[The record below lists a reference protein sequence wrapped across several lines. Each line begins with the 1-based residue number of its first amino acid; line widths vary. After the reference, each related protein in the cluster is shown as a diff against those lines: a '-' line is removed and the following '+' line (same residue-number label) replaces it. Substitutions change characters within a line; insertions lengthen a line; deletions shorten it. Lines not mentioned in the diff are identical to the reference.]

1 MVSLSDVHLN
11 NTSLR
16 SAGSGPTVA
25 LVGAT
30 AGIGL
35 ATFHA
40 LLKHTSSP
48 TIYLV
53 GRDGSRLDALIA
65 TAQQRHPN
73 PGATIVPIVVVHG
86 DDLTLVRHADAA
98 ARQIASLTSR
108 LDLLIMSPG
117 YLSFRSTADF
127 SADEGLDRITSIRYH
142 ARMRFLV
149 TLLPALRAAPN
160 PRVISVLAAGKE
172 GPLRLDDLGM
182 TRPETYGPIYAAGAA
197 ASMTTLF
204 FEELVATGSSTGSGS
219 GNGNGNGNDNDND
232 NVNVNGNDRIVFV
245 HLFPGLVGTGLRVLN
260 SGWALS
266 LLWEWIVRPAFK
278 LFGST
283 AEDAGERVLFAATSG
298 RFRRVRPEDADGLA
312 GTLVQ
317 RGSTGVL
324 GSGVYL
330 VGEDS
335 EVVRPPRGAKGDDLL
350 AELRRQGAGK
360 KVYEYTMAEFER
372 IEKMGS
378 QQ

>member
-53 GRDGSRLDALIA
+53 GRDASRLDALIA
-65 TAQQRHPN
+65 AAQQLHPN
-73 PGATIVPIVVVHG
+73 PGATIVPIVVNG
-86 DDLTLVRHADAA
+86 DDLTLVRHADTA

-127 SADEGLDRITSIRYH
+127 SPEEGLDRITSIRYH

-149 TLLPALRAAPN
+149 TLLPALRTAPN

-204 FEELVATGSSTGSGS
+204 FEELAAGG
-219 GNGNGNGNDNDND
+219 GNGNDND
-232 NVNVNGNDRIVFV
+232 NDRIVFV
-245 HLFPGLVGTGLRVLN
+245 HLFPGLVGTGLRVIN

-266 LLWEWIVRPAFK
+266 LLWEWVVRPAFR

-335 EVVRPPRGAKGDDLL
+335 GVVRPPRGTKGDDVL

-360 KVYEYTMAEFER
+360 KVYEYTMGEFER
-372 IEKMGS
+372 IEKIRG
-378 QQ
+378 QE

>member
-1 MVSLSDVHLN
+1 MVSLSDIHLN
-11 NTSLR
+11 NTSLQ

-53 GRDGSRLDALIA
+53 GRNASRLDDLIA
-65 TAQQRHPN
+65 SAQKSYPN
-73 PGATIVPIVVVHG
+73 PGATIVPIVAG
-86 DDLTLVRHADAA
+86 DLTLVQHAEAA

-117 YLSFRSTADF
+117 YLSFSSTPDF
-127 SADEGLDRITSIRYH
+127 SPEGLDRITSVRFH

-160 PRVISVLAAGKE
+160 PRVISVLAAGQE
-172 GPLRLDDLGM
+172 GPLVLDDLGM
-182 TRPETYGPIYAAGAA
+182 TRPGTYGPIYAASAA

-204 FEELVATGSSTGSGS
+204 FEELATRP
-219 GNGNGNGNDNDND
+219 GNDK
-232 NVNVNGNDRIVFV
+232 IVFV
-245 HLFPGLVGTGLRVLN
+245 HLFPGLVGTGLRVVN

-266 LLWEWIVRPAFK
+266 LLWDWIVRP
-278 LFGST
+278 LFGVLGST
-283 AEDAGERVLFAATSG
+283 AENAGERVLFAATSG
-298 RFRRVRPEDADGLA
+298 RFRRVKPEEADGLA
-312 GTLVQ
+312 GTLIQ
-317 RGSTGVL
+317 RGSTDVL
-324 GSGVYL
+324 GSGVYI
-330 VGEDS
+330 VGEKS
-335 EVVRPPRGAKGDDLL
+335 EVVKPKEGGKDVLETLRG
-350 AELRRQGAGK
+350 QGAAK
-360 KVYEYTMAEFER
+360 KVYDYTMGEFER
-372 IEKMGS
+372 IEKMSG
-378 QQ
+378 